1 VLEAVKD
8 FSCEERLSAVM
19 DLQNEIKADL
29 AKLVSSINVNDDA
42 AKLG

>member
-1 VLEAVKD
+1 MKN

-29 AKLVSSINVNDDA
+29 GKLVDSINVNNDA
-42 AKLG
+42 SKLG